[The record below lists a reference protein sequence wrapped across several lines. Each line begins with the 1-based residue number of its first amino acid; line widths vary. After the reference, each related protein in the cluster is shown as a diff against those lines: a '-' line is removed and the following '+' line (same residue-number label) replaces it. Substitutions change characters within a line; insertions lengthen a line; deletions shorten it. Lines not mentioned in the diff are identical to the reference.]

1 MALFIWSILYFCRIG
16 LSKHLWKIVIALFI
30 LIFAGGVIMK
40 KMQIN
45 SDVLKA
51 RFSLEEI
58 KESKGSTRGDIWA
71 AYLSNINKYFVLG
84 AGFDNSPS
92 VIKGNTQGVD
102 ERYET
107 HNLYLQFLAEYGI
120 IGFLLY
126 LMYWFGFIKLYK
138 KIRGPVFFLY
148 SMGILMMLITAFLNI
163 DKGRTF
169 WIVFAVI
176 NMVWMRYKALG
187 VKQRRKNESISCL
200 RTNR

>member
-1 MALFIWSILYFCRIG
+1 
-16 LSKHLWKIVIALFI
+16 
-30 LIFAGGVIMK
+30 MK
-40 KMQIN
+40 KMQID

-71 AYLSNINKYFVLG
+71 AYLSSINKYYILG
-84 AGFDNSPS
+84 VGFNNSPS

-107 HNLYLQFLAEYGI
+107 HNLYLQFLVEYGF

-126 LMYWFGFIKLYK
+126 LLYWLGFIKLFK
-138 KIRGPVFFLY
+138 RIRGPVFFLY

-187 VKQRRKNESISCL
+187 VKQRRKYENISSL
-200 RTNR
+200 RTSQ